1 MTRHPIGF
9 AALAAALTFGAC
21 RGSDTYD
28 KPATPVQVADLA
40 RQSAGGA
47 LRYSGSVEPGHR
59 VDLAFRVGGYIN
71 SLASIG
77 GRVIQDGDMVSAG
90 TVLASVRVDDY
101 DAKVSQATAAQS
113 EGQAARVAA
122 AAALTRAEQL
132 FEKRAVTRQDLEQAR
147 AQVATIDAKIAGA
160 KALIREAELA
170 RGDSSLKAPIS
181 GQILKRLVE
190 VGSLVGPGTPGF
202 VMADNGTVKVVI
214 GVADTILA
222 RFKSGA
228 THNVIT
234 EALPDRR
241 FTGRVT
247 KVSPTADPRS
257 RLFEV
262 ELTLPN
268 ADGAL
273 KPGMVA
279 TVDINGAADA
289 APPAQLTL
297 PLAAIV
303 RAPGGADGAY
313 AVFVVESGSEG
324 AVARVRNV
332 TLGSLVGNAVAVTS
346 GLTGNEQ
353 VVVRG
358 AALLTDGERVNPTR

>member
-1 MTRHPIGF
+1 MSAVV
-9 AALAAALTFGAC
+9 AAVALSAC
-21 RGSDTYD
+21 SSSTPNEQ
-28 KPATPVQVADLA
+28 PATPVQVADLG
-40 RQSAGGA
+40 RQAGSQA

-59 VDLAFRVGGYIN
+59 VDLTFRVGGYIT
-71 SLASIG
+71 SLASIN
-77 GRVIQDGDMVSAG
+77 GRVIQDGDIVSAG

-101 DAKVSQATAAQS
+101 DAKVSQATAALT
-113 EGQAARVAA
+113 EGQATRVAA
-122 AAALTRAEQL
+122 AAALARAEEL
-132 FEKRAVTRQDLEQAR
+132 FKARALTRPDLEQAR
-147 AQVATIDAKIAGA
+147 AQVAAIDAKITGA
-160 KALIREAELA
+160 RALIREAELA
-170 RGDSSLKAPIS
+170 RGDSGLKAPIS

-190 VGSLVGPGTPGF
+190 VGALVGPGTPGF
-202 VMADNGTVKVVI
+202 VMANNSTVKVVV
-214 GVADTILA
+214 GVADTILP
-222 RFKSGA
+222 RFKTGA
-228 THNVIT
+228 THGVIT

-241 FTGRVT
+241 FSGRVT

-279 TVDINGAADA
+279 TVDVSTGGDA

-297 PLAAIV
+297 PLSAIV
-303 RAPGGADGAY
+303 RAPGGAHDAY
-313 AVFVVESGSEG
+313 AVFVVEQGTGG
-324 AVARVRNV
+324 AVARLRAV
-332 TLGSLVGNAVAVTS
+332 TLGALVGNAVAVTS
-346 GLTGNEQ
+346 GLTGTEQ

>member
-1 MTRHPIGF
+1 MTPHPIGIAALG
-9 AALAAALTFGAC
+9 AALALGAC

-40 RQSAGGA
+40 RQTGSQA

-59 VDLAFRVGGYIN
+59 VDLTFRVGGYIT
-71 SLASIG
+71 SLASID

-101 DAKVSQATAAQS
+101 DAKVSQAGAALA
-113 EGQAARVAA
+113 EGEAARVAA
-122 AAALTRAEQL
+122 ASALTRAEQL

-147 AQVATIDAKIAGA
+147 AQVAAIDAKISGA
-160 KALIREAELA
+160 RALIREAELA

-202 VMADNGTVKVVI
+202 VMANNHTVKVVI

-222 RFKSGA
+222 RFKTGA
-228 THNVIT
+228 THGVIT

-241 FTGRVT
+241 FIGRVS

-279 TVDINGAADA
+279 TVDFNGGGDA
-289 APPAQLTL
+289 AAAAQLTL

-303 RAPGGADGAY
+303 RAPGASDDGY
-313 AVFVVESGSEG
+313 AVFVVEQASGG
-324 AVARVRNV
+324 AVARLRKV
-332 TLGSLVGNAVAVTS
+332 TLGTLVGNAVAVTS
-346 GLTGNEQ
+346 GLTGAEQ
-353 VVVRG
+353 VIIRG